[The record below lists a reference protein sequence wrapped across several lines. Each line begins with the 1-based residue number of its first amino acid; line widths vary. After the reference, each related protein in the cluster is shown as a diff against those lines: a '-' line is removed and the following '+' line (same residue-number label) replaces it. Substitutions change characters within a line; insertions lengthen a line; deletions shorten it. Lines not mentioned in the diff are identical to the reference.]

1 MTDNKKPQNF
11 TTEEIT
17 SLKEIQIE
25 MDQLIIGFGHLSI
38 NKESLIL
45 SENQL
50 KQNLAQLKIKEKTL
64 AQSLTDKY
72 GKGTFDLETNEF
84 TPVD

>member
-1 MTDNKKPQNF
+1 MHTHTHAHKHTFTHRIARQTDNKKSQNF
-11 TTEEIT
+11 TTEGVT

-38 NKESLIL
+38 NRESLML

-50 KQNLAQLKIKEKTL
+50 KQNLAQLKIKEKKRL
-64 AQSLTDKY
+64 I
-72 GKGTFDLETNEF
+72 GG
-84 TPVD
+84 

>member
-1 MTDNKKPQNF
+1 MTDNKKSQNF

-38 NKESLIL
+38 NRESLML
-45 SENQL
+45 SETQL